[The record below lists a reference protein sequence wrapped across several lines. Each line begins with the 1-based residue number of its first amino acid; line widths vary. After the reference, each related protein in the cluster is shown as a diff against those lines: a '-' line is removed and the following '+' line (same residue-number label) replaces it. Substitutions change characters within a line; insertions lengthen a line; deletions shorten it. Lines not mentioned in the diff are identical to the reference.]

1 MYIKQAQ
8 YFDAS
13 KKDFDSV
20 IYILNQV
27 ILMMHAL
34 ILKSLVSA
42 PKTLILISIDRET
55 VCMYLFIRL

>member
-13 KKDFDSV
+13 KKEFDSV
-20 IYILNQV
+20 IDILNQV

-34 ILKSLVSA
+34 ILESLVSA
-42 PKTLILISIDRET
+42 PKTLILISLIEKLYA
-55 VCMYLFIRL
+55 CIC

>member
-8 YFDAS
+8 YFDAT

-20 IYILNQV
+20 IDILSQV

-34 ILKSLVSA
+34 ILESLVSA
-42 PKTLILISIDRET
+42 PKTLTLISIDREN
-55 VCMYLFIRL
+55 VCMYL

>member
-20 IYILNQV
+20 IDILNQV
-27 ILMMHAL
+27 ILMMRAL
-34 ILKSLVSA
+34 ILESLVSA
-42 PKTLILISIDRET
+42 PKSLILISIDRET
-55 VCMYLFIRL
+55 VRMYLFVRL

>member
-20 IYILNQV
+20 IDILNQV

-34 ILKSLVSA
+34 ILESLVSA
-42 PKTLILISIDRET
+42 PKTLTLISIDREN
-55 VCMYLFIRL
+55 VCMYL

>member
-1 MYIKQAQ
+1 MHIKQAQ

-20 IYILNQV
+20 IDILSQV

-34 ILKSLVSA
+34 ILESLVSA
-42 PKTLILISIDRET
+42 PKSLILISIDSET
-55 VCMYLFIRL
+55 LCMRL